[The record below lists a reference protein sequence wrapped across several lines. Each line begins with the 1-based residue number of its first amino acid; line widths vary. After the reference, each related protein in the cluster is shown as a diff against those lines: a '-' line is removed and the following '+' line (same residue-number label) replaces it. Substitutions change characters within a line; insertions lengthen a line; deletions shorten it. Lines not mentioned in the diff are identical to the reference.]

1 MSTFLDL
8 PDELILVCL
17 LSPILPFSSTQT
29 CRLICTRINRLI
41 AESIDF
47 KYLYALHLHGML
59 ENPRARLPPTPVDR
73 LGWLT
78 EREANWIM
86 FRSFSTRKIKLDFKP
101 STLPELAGGMFIV
114 GSEVDAQGIFTALRY
129 TPTAPAY
136 GAQTEPPQWGTIKS
150 VDDRPLLGFGVALE
164 EFGLV
169 ALVSYIQNLDDPTT
183 ISLYI
188 QLSLL
193 TSGGPHP
200 AAAQSSLFV
209 HRVSIRT
216 RPPKPHV
223 EICGRRL
230 ALALAYPTGTEHP
243 SRLDDLYVWDWMSG
257 QRVPLGIPLQLS
269 TEGRGLAFISPDII
283 LLPNSDARTLDLLFL
298 QPNGDDN
305 SARLVKLHLPPL
317 RDDLYVTFFRCRASP
332 PLRGSAN
339 FDLGSESTTSPF
351 VADPAAGLLFLLLEV
366 ETTPEAPYQYFLLL
380 DRPTFLKRLR
390 ALGLTSAASEH
401 PDGIPWAQWGP
412 HCSRW
417 LRAENL
423 SAYAIAVSHGPRLVS
438 IHRDAALPDQNG
450 SPIRIIDFCPSR
462 VREALAEGNR
472 GCSTAHVRPV
482 LPEVVFSE
490 TGDPVDVDG
499 AELDWHVQPPK
510 GPFTERI
517 VSALPYME
525 IFSDAHFRYDAVEM
539 DNECVIGTQ
548 VVEERVTEMEVM
560 WFGFNR
566 PCSMDGNRRSCSRS
580 TETGPDTC
588 ERRGAA
594 PEKSFVT
601 SLPSRR
607 RCGKRPRYKR
617 DD

>member
-8 PDELILVCL
+8 PDELILLCL
-17 LSPILPFSSTQT
+17 LPPILPLPSTQT
-29 CRLICTRINRLI
+29 CRLTCTRINRLI

-47 KYLYALHLHGML
+47 KYHDALHLHGML
-59 ENPRARLPPTPVDR
+59 ENPRAKLPPTPVDR
-73 LGWLT
+73 LRWLT

-86 FRSFSTRKIKLDFKP
+86 FRAFSTRKIKLDFKP
-101 STLPELAGGMFIV
+101 SMLPELAGGMFIV
-114 GSEVDAQGIFTALRY
+114 GDEVDAQGIFTALRY
-129 TPTAPAY
+129 TPTAPVY
-136 GAQTEPPQWGTIKS
+136 GAQTEPPQWGTIHS
-150 VDDRPLLGFGVALE
+150 VDGRPLLGFGVGLE

-193 TSGGPHP
+193 PSGKPHP
-200 AAAQSSLFV
+200 AAAHPSLFV

-230 ALALAYPTGTEHP
+230 ALALAYPADTEHP
-243 SRLDDLYVWDWMSG
+243 SGLDDLYVWDWMSG

-283 LLPNSDARTLDLLFL
+283 LLPNSDALTLDLLFL
-298 QPNGDDN
+298 HPDGDEH
-305 SARLVKLHLPPL
+305 SQGPARLVKLHLPPL

-332 PLRGSAN
+332 PLRASAD

-351 VADPAAGLLFLLLEV
+351 IADPAAGLIFLLLEV
-366 ETTPEAPYQYFLLL
+366 ETTPEAPYQFFLLL
-380 DRPTFLKRLR
+380 DRPTFLSRLR
-390 ALGLTSAASEH
+390 ALGLGLTSAASEH

-438 IHRDAALPDQNG
+438 IHRDA
-450 SPIRIIDFCPSR
+450 R

-482 LPEVVFSE
+482 PSVFVFSE
-490 TGDPVDVDG
+490 MGEQVDVDG
-499 AELDWHVQPPK
+499 VELDWHVQPPK

-548 VVEERVTEMEVM
+548 VVDERVTEMEVM
-560 WFGFNR
+560 WFG
-566 PCSMDGNRRSCSRS
+566 
-580 TETGPDTC
+580 
-588 ERRGAA
+588 
-594 PEKSFVT
+594 
-601 SLPSRR
+601 
-607 RCGKRPRYKR
+607 
-617 DD
+617 